1 MLSIAII
8 PIAFLAFTSTY
19 WICVCANARDDVDLR
34 KCSLVP
40 G

>member
-8 PIAFLAFTSTY
+8 PIAFLAFTSSY

>member
-8 PIAFLAFTSTY
+8 PIAFLAFTSSY

-34 KCSLVP
+34 KCTLIP

>member
-8 PIAFLAFTSTY
+8 PIAFLTFTSSY

-34 KCSLVP
+34 KCTLIP

>member
-8 PIAFLAFTSTY
+8 PIAFFAITSIY
-19 WICVCANARDDVDLR
+19 WACVCTNARDDVDLR
-34 KCSLVP
+34 KCTLIP

>member
-8 PIAFLAFTSTY
+8 PIAFFTFTSLY
-19 WICVCANARDDVDLR
+19 WICVCTNARDDVDLR
-34 KCSLVP
+34 KCTLIP

>member
-8 PIAFLAFTSTY
+8 PIAFLAFTSSY

-34 KCSLVP
+34 KCTLVP

>member
-8 PIAFLAFTSTY
+8 PIAFLAFTSSY
-19 WICVCANARDDVDLR
+19 WICVCVNARDDVDLR
-34 KCSLVP
+34 KCTLIP

>member
-8 PIAFLAFTSTY
+8 PIAFLVFTSSY
-19 WICVCANARDDVDLR
+19 WICVIVNARDDVDLR
-34 KCSLVP
+34 KCTLTP

>member
-8 PIAFLAFTSTY
+8 PIAFLAFTSSY
-19 WICVCANARDDVDLR
+19 WICVIANARDDVDLR
-34 KCSLVP
+34 KCTLIP

>member
-1 MLSIAII
+1 MPIVAII
-8 PIAFLAFTSTY
+8 PIAFLAFTSSY

-34 KCSLVP
+34 KCTLVP